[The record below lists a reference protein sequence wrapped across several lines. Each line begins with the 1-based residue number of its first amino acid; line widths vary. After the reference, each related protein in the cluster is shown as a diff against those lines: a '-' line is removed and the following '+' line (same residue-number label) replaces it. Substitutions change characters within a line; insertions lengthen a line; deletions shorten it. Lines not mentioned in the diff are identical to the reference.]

1 MIERINA
8 IAHALHGQLVALI
21 LLPAIACAEIPADKI
36 GHFAA
41 GATAAAVVPILVDH
55 PKAPEFGLAAGV
67 ALGIGKEIY
76 DARRPDRHKVE
87 AADIAATALGAA
99 LVYGGVKIS
108 VMRSRNATVVTYEIG
123 L

>member
-1 MIERINA
+1 MAAKIT
-8 IAHALHGQLVALI
+8 ALI

-41 GATAAAVVPILVDH
+41 GATAAAVVPIFIDH
-55 PKAPEFGLAAGV
+55 HKAPEFGLASGV

-87 AADIAATALGAA
+87 AADIAATVLGAA

-108 VMRSRNATVVTYEIG
+108 VMRSRNATVFTYQLG